1 MVAYVQGVRDY
12 NDAFLHGQGADAV
25 IEILTRETTI
35 KEAALWRRITPPGLN
50 PNGSASRESIAQVQD
65 FFVSQGHVPER
76 VEIDQLLDNSYVEY
90 ALQRLGPYG
99 R

>member
-1 MVAYVQGVRDY
+1 MNKD
-12 NDAFLHGQGADAV
+12 NK
-25 IEILTRETTI
+25 I
-35 KEAALWRRITPPGLN
+35 KESALSRRINPPGLN
-50 PNGSASRESIAQVQD
+50 TNGRASRESIAQVQD
-65 FFVSQGHVPER
+65 FFVAQGHVPER